1 MPKFNVALNDGLR
14 RAAVLNDGQEVDG
27 YKVIGHFDY
36 DINDAPLQTETG
48 DHPYIANARKVL
60 EDYGINDVDSIV
72 IEDKA
77 SNEPVGSAYT
87 PTVKEAVENIRE
99 EGKPDD
105 LAEVNGKA
113 TEHHE
118 KPENKS
124 QKADKKPDAKNTKA
138 KSKKD

>member
-36 DINDAPLQTETG
+36 DINDASLQTETG
-48 DHPYIANARKVL
+48 DHPYVANARKVL
-60 EDYGINDVDSIV
+60 EDYGINDVASIV

-77 SNEPVGSAYT
+77 SNEPVGSAHT
-87 PTVKEAVENIRE
+87 PTVKEAVEDIRE
-99 EGKPDD
+99 EAKPDD

-124 QKADKKPDAKNTKA
+124 QKADKAPAKKPSE

>member
-36 DINDAPLQTETG
+36 DINDASLQTETG
-48 DHPYIANARKVL
+48 DHPYVANARRVL
-60 EDYGINDVDSIV
+60 EDYGINDVDTIV

-77 SNEPVGSAYT
+77 SNEPVWGAHM
-87 PTVKEAVENIRE
+87 PTVKEAVEDIRE
-99 EGKPDD
+99 EAQPDD

-124 QKADKKPDAKNTKA
+124 QKANKAPDKKPSG